1 MRILLG
7 DDQPIFGALIEQLL
21 QAHGHTVSYPVTDPT
36 TALAMCHEVA
46 PDLCLIG
53 LSVTPLSE
61 IMALLPTRVDP
72 RSPALLLLLASTD
85 APAVERARHMHVNA
99 IGTKEDDFDS
109 IAALAEEAVR
119 RKDLTGKPPA
129 LSPEARAA
137 LGGSCAEPGI
147 YCVTSRER
155 QILQLLSAG
164 SDTAG
169 MSDALGVQV
178 TTVRTHLA
186 SLMRKLGAHS
196 RLELVATARR
206 LQLIDPLPSL
216 APEHTGGR
224 IALADGTSRGD
235 L

>member
-7 DDQPIFGALIEQLL
+7 DDQPIFGALIDQLL
-21 QAHGHTVSYPVTDPT
+21 RAHGHTVSYPVTDPT
-36 TALAMCHEVA
+36 TALAMSDEVA

-61 IMALLPTRVDP
+61 IMALLPTRGVP
-72 RSPALLLLLASTD
+72 RSPALLLLLASAD
-85 APAVERARHMHVNA
+85 APMVERARHMQVNA

-119 RKDLTGKPPA
+119 RKAGNPPA
-129 LSPEARAA
+129 LSPQARSAL
-137 LGGSCAEPGI
+137 LGGSCADPVI
-147 YCVTSRER
+147 DCVTSRER

-164 SDTAG
+164 LDTARMG
-169 MSDALGVQV
+169 DALGVQV

-196 RLELVATARR
+196 RLGLVATARR
-206 LQLIDPLPSL
+206 LQLIDPLPSP
-216 APEHTGGR
+216 APEDTGGR
-224 IALADGTSRGD
+224 VALADGTSRGD